1 MQKWSLHPPKTKG
14 ENASSGST
22 TLVSSLDR
30 NVDTLKSILGEA
42 DDVVFRSFLVG
53 GELEA
58 QLVYI
63 PDMSD
68 RQEIDNNVMKPLMMM
83 TDSEPRDIL
92 SIKNRVLPIGSIE
105 ELADLSEC
113 ARQLIKGY
121 SLLLFEDCDR
131 ALLLKIAKWDKRS
144 VAEPQTEP
152 SLRGPREGFTESIS
166 TNLSL
171 LRRKVQS
178 VKLKLKS
185 FQFGR
190 NTETEVYIAYMEGI
204 AKPSL
209 IQEVESRLERIDMD
223 SLLET
228 GYIEELTEDAPYSPF
243 PQQQFTERVDI
254 AAAGLLEGRIVI
266 LVDGTPD
273 VLIVPVTLVTLLQAA
288 DDYYNRSLY
297 SSLLRILRY
306 FTLFISLMLPAVYV
320 ALLTFHQEMIPSK
333 LLTSIA
339 SSREEIPFPTI
350 VEVLMMQ
357 LAFEVLREAGLRL
370 PRQIG
375 SAVTIVGALVVGEAA
390 VSAGLVSAPIVI
402 IIAFT
407 GIAGFT
413 APHYALEF
421 AVRLLRILLILAGGL
436 LGILGVMYGLL
447 AIVIHLCTLRS
458 YGVPYMSPIAPFV
471 ASDMKDAAVRL
482 PWWKMITRP
491 SFSGKRNRRRMTSGQ
506 RPNPRKGGER

>member
-152 SLRGPREGFTESIS
+152 CC
-166 TNLSL
+166 
-171 LRRKVQS
+171 
-178 VKLKLKS
+178 
-185 FQFGR
+185 
-190 NTETEVYIAYMEGI
+190 
-204 AKPSL
+204 
-209 IQEVESRLERIDMD
+209 
-223 SLLET
+223 
-228 GYIEELTEDAPYSPF
+228 
-243 PQQQFTERVDI
+243 
-254 AAAGLLEGRIVI
+254 AGL
-266 LVDGTPD
+266 
-273 VLIVPVTLVTLLQAA
+273 AK
-288 DDYYNRSLY
+288 
-297 SSLLRILRY
+297 
-306 FTLFISLMLPAVYV
+306 
-320 ALLTFHQEMIPSK
+320 ALLNPFRPICRSCGEKSR
-333 LLTSIA
+333 A
-339 SSREEIPFPTI
+339 SS
-350 VEVLMMQ
+350 
-357 LAFEVLREAGLRL
+357 
-370 PRQIG
+370 
-375 SAVTIVGALVVGEAA
+375 
-390 VSAGLVSAPIVI
+390 
-402 IIAFT
+402 
-407 GIAGFT
+407 
-413 APHYALEF
+413 
-421 AVRLLRILLILAGGL
+421 
-436 LGILGVMYGLL
+436 
-447 AIVIHLCTLRS
+447 
-458 YGVPYMSPIAPFV
+458 
-471 ASDMKDAAVRL
+471 
-482 PWWKMITRP
+482 
-491 SFSGKRNRRRMTSGQ
+491 
-506 RPNPRKGGER
+506 